1 MAAAMVLATLI
12 GLGQP
17 APENPDALS
26 WEELDEPEAPAPTDA
41 APPAEAAP
49 PTEAQPPAEAQP
61 APEGAPAEAAPPTEA
76 QPPAEQPPAEE
87 PGEAPPVEAAEPEP
101 TEDTPPETA
110 VEFTPNEPEEELAV
124 LQPPGTETT
133 PRKKRPS
140 LYGRLWAGPVIGFGS
155 NLFAIGASA
164 TYFVIPHIGVGADL
178 VNVFRWGP
186 DNNFYEFQLTPQAT
200 LLMLPRRRFS
210 PYFWAG
216 FGLDTFNQGLGTYGR
231 WVTGGG
237 FIMLLGRRIVLRLGV
252 EFDGRVPEREW
263 NQNFTCGPFR
273 GNCTVGVSPVIGLS
287 IPFG

>member
-1 MAAAMVLATLI
+1 MAAAILLATLI
-12 GLGQP
+12 GLGEP
-17 APENPDALS
+17 VPDNPDGLQ
-26 WEELDEPEAPAPTDA
+26 WEELDQPEAPAPEEA
-41 APPAEAAP
+41 PPPAEATP
-49 PTEAQPPAEAQP
+49 PEEAQPPAEEPPPPEGEPTTESAAP
-61 APEGAPAEAAPPTEA
+61 PPEEAPEATPPEEAAPEVA
-76 QPPAEQPPAEE
+76 EPPPEPVAEE
-87 PGEAPPVEAAEPEP
+87 
-101 TEDTPPETA
+101 PPETA
-110 VEFTPNEPEEELAV
+110 VEFTPSEPEEELAV

-133 PRKKRPS
+133 PRKRRPS
-140 LYGRLWAGPVIGFGS
+140 LYGRLWAGPVIGFGA

-186 DNNFYEFQLTPQAT
+186 NNNFYEFQLTPQAT
-200 LLMLPRRRFS
+200 FLMLPRRRFS
-210 PYFWAG
+210 PYLWAG

-237 FIMLLGRRIVLRLGV
+237 FIMLLGPRIVLRLGV

-273 GNCTVGVSPVIGLS
+273 SNCTIGVSPVIGLS